1 MARRHLS
8 RSDARDIAE
17 ERVDRLFELAE
28 KEGVAGNDERARRY
42 VGLALKMN
50 ERHKVRARHKR
61 KYCPECHVYFTP
73 PRNVRVRTRSGNVA
87 MTCLSC
93 GNVLR
98 YPLKPKKV
106 EGA

>member
-8 RSDARDIAE
+8 RNDARGIAE

-28 KEGVAGNDERARRY
+28 EAGLAGNDERARRY

-61 KYCPECHVYFTP
+61 RYCPACHVFFTP
-73 PRNVRVRTRSGNVA
+73 PRNVRVRIGSGNVA

-106 EGA
+106 